1 MPGARI
7 VALLLLIASMLGSCV
22 ADPQQATWPQ
32 PPADRPVVE
41 LTFRLADDLAS
52 ASGSE
57 RVTFTPDAQVCELV
71 FRAWPNKP
79 ATARSGNRLTVESV
93 AVGGAALPLEVQ
105 AAGAP
110 HGVPGTLV
118 IATLPAC
125 VPAGRPVT
133 ADLAFALRLGDRTD
147 ERVGRSPER
156 RVAWLGSAYPML
168 AWNRGVGW
176 TRDPAVDVV
185 GESAT
190 SEAFRLRSLT
200 VEAPDGDRVAGMGE
214 PGATR
219 PGSREGTTAHTFS
232 SEVVRDVSV
241 VVGRIDLH
249 TGTAGDAQLTVAL
262 PSGARASAQVW
273 RDQVARHLD
282 ELSRLLGPV
291 PATHVWITVLPDVS
305 EGVEFGESVQIADI
319 DPASPRQRW
328 LVAHELAH
336 LWFYGLVGNNQAQH
350 PWLDESFATWAQQVV
365 SPADTTDDV
374 GDGPVG
380 GSMQHWAQV
389 PDPDSAYVASVYA
402 LGGQT
407 LLEGRNAVGA
417 QSFDAAIRGYLHR
430 NAWRIATPADLSAA
444 LTPVPDAAGHLE
456 EAGAFRD

>member
-7 VALLLLIASMLGSCV
+7 IALMLLIASMLGSCV
-22 ADPQQATWPQ
+22 ADPQQVTWPQ
-32 PPADRPVVE
+32 PPADRPVVD
-41 LTFRLADDLAS
+41 LAFAMADDLAS
-52 ASGSE
+52 ATGTE
-57 RVTFTPDAQVCELV
+57 RVTFTPDAQICELV

-79 ATARSGNRLTVESV
+79 ATARTGNRLTVESV
-93 AVGGAALPLEVQ
+93 AVGGIRLPLEVQ

-110 HGVPGTLV
+110 AGVPGTLV
-118 IATLPAC
+118 EATLPAC
-125 VPAGRPVT
+125 VPPGRAIT
-133 ADLAFALRLGDRTD
+133 ADLTFSLRLGDRTD
-147 ERVGRSPER
+147 ERVGLSPQR
-156 RVAWLGSAYPML
+156 RVAWMGSAYPML
-168 AWNRGVGW
+168 AWSRGVGW
-176 TRDPAVDVV
+176 TRDSAVDVV

-190 SEAFRLRSLT
+190 SEAFQLRSLT
-200 VEAPDGDRVAGMGE
+200 VEAPDADRVAGMGE

-219 PGSREGTTAHTFS
+219 PGSRAGTNAHTFS

-249 TGTAGDAQLTVAL
+249 TSAVGDTRLTVAL
-262 PSGARASAQVW
+262 PADARASAQVW
-273 RDQVARHLD
+273 RDQVARQLD

-291 PATHVWITVLPDVS
+291 PAKHVWITVLPHVS
-305 EGVEFGESVQIADI
+305 EGVEFGEAVQIADI
-319 DPASPRQRW
+319 DPASPRNRW

-380 GSMQHWAQV
+380 GSMQHWAKA
-389 PDPDSAYVASVYA
+389 PDPDAAYVASVYA
-402 LGGQT
+402 LGGRT
-407 LLEGRNAVGA
+407 LLDGRDAVGA
-417 QSFDAAIRGYLHR
+417 QTFDAAIRGYLR
-430 NAWRIATPADLSAA
+430 GNAWRIATPADLSAA
-444 LTPVPDAAGHLE
+444 LTPVPDAAGDLR